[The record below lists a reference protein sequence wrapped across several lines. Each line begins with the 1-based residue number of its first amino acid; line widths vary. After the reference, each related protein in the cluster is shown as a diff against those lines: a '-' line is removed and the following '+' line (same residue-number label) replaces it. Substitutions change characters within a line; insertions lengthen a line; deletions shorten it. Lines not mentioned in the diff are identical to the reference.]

1 MANLGMFRTSGDF
14 VVIHHI
20 PLMLSKLK
28 EKPVFYMKFEHYAR
42 VTHIIKITLVV
53 CNAGV

>member
-1 MANLGMFRTSGDF
+1 MFRTSGDF